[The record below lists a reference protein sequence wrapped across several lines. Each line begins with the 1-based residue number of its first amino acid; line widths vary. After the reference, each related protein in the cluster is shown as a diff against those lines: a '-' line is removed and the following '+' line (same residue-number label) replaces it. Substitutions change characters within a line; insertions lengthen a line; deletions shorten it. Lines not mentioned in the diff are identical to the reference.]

1 MAFPAEKN
9 YLPVILIIVVSL
21 LTVYGIADLN
31 EWDESRNGSNAF
43 EMYHNHDW
51 VNLYYNHQPDTWI
64 SKPPL
69 LTWLIVL
76 SYKIFGFNEFALRLP
91 AYLSAILFFY
101 VLYKLITLYHN
112 SKTALYTCL
121 ITLSSKLII
130 GWHTGLTADYDMML
144 VFLLTSSI
152 YFFIKY
158 ADFGER
164 DGIYYTVL
172 FTGLAFYCKGTAAFI
187 LIPGFII
194 YILLKHQLRDIIRS
208 KDFYIASILLV
219 LVVISWAAI
228 QQIWG
233 IRFQS
238 SFYGGSNAI
247 STLFFDDTIRRLG
260 DKTFQDK
267 TNTDIFFVF
276 TALDVRL
283 NVWSYLLYLLIGL
296 IIYAEIKN
304 KRPATDWIYTKQN
317 GLILLS
323 ICLLL
328 PFGLMMSFAQTQHDW
343 YMIPVFVLIPY
354 IIVRTLNYCNKVWKG
369 TYLIAGFI
377 FVFCFIRHTLY
388 IIQSP
393 NIIHNTMNRN
403 NPLLKHE
410 KNIVTIGMPRHHI
423 YLYMQWMN
431 IEPIKL
437 NSPQDVTSYTGMKIL
452 LDKNQLKE
460 VNNQDITMLQQF
472 DEFIIARIN

>member
-1 MAFPAEKN
+1 MSSPAEKN
-9 YLPVILIIVVSL
+9 YLPIILIIVVSL
-21 LTVYGIADLN
+21 FTIYGIADLN
-31 EWDESRNGSNAF
+31 EWDESRHGSNAF
-43 EMYHNHDW
+43 EMYHNHDF

-69 LTWLIVL
+69 MTWFITL
-76 SYKIFGFNEFALRLP
+76 SYKLFGFNELALRLP
-91 AYLSAILFFY
+91 SYLFALLFFY
-101 VLYKLITLYHN
+101 AFYKLVTLYHN
-112 SKTALYTCL
+112 SKTALYACL
-121 ITLSSKLII
+121 VTLSSKLII
-130 GWHTGLTADYDMML
+130 GWHIGLTADYDIML

-158 ADFGER
+158 IDFGDR
-164 DGIYYTVL
+164 YSIYYTAL

-194 YILLKHQLRDIIRS
+194 YILLKHRLRDITRS
-208 KDFYIASILLV
+208 KDFYIATLLLILII
-219 LVVISWAAI
+219 ISWAVI
-228 QQIWG
+228 QQTWG

-238 SFYGGSNAI
+238 SFYGGSNAL

-267 TNTDIFFVF
+267 TNTDLFFIF

-283 NVWSYLLYLLIGL
+283 NIWNYLLYTLLI
-296 IIYAEIKN
+296 IIFYTEVRE
-304 KRPATDWIYTKQN
+304 KRHVSEWIFTKHN
-317 GLILLS
+317 SLVLLS
-323 ICLLL
+323 VCLLV
-328 PFGLMMSFAQTQHDW
+328 PFGLIMSFAQTQHDW

-354 IIVRTLNYCNKVWKG
+354 IIVRASTYCNRIWKG
-369 TYLIAGFI
+369 TYLIAVLVFI
-377 FVFCFIRHTLY
+377 FCFTRHTIY
-388 IIQSP
+388 TIQSP
-393 NIIHNTMNRN
+393 DIIHIAMNRN

-437 NSPQDVTSYTGMKIL
+437 NTPQEITGYTGMKIL
-452 LDKNQLKE
+452 LDRNQLKE
-460 VNNQDITMLQQF
+460 INNTQIIMLQQF